1 MGQNNA
7 VLTVTRP
14 RAAKMRK
21 IIKRAAKS
29 ETLISSALYE
39 NNSEY
44 VTCHAPS
51 KGMGADGCDNVG
63 RCAMGELL
71 FRIGYNNSDLE
82 DLSPSGD
89 WDGGVYRGLWDAYRI
104 DKKDVAKL
112 IDSNDSVSSDD
123 DEFTKRR
130 AKVEKTLNKLDKK
143 RGRVNP
149 YLTILDRN
157 GDPIGVM
164 PTKKEVAVLEKFDV
178 YNEFLNTIEEY

>member
-1 MGQNNA
+1 MGQSKA

-21 IIKRAAKS
+21 IIKRAAKL

-39 NNSEY
+39 NNREY
-44 VTCHAPS
+44 VSCHAPS

-82 DLSPSGD
+82 GLSPSGD
-89 WDGGVYRGLWDAYRI
+89 WDGNVYKGLWDAYRI
-104 DKKDVAKL
+104 DKKDVEAL
-112 IDSNDSVSSDD
+112 IGSNDSVLSVDN
-123 DEFTKRR
+123 EFTKRQV
-130 AKVEKTLNKLDKK
+130 KVERTINKLDKK

-149 YLTILDRN
+149 YLTILNNN
-157 GDPIGVM
+157 GDPIGPM

-178 YNEFLNTIEEY
+178 YNEFLNPIEEY